1 MNLNEKQNSFLM
13 THLTD
18 GPSVNCRWIRPMSNC
33 FHSDCFFP
41 KLSFVYSICTER
53 YFLVPSIMKLIT
65 YSFSILQCNK
75 YDNTTHDICS
85 QTFRKLFSFFN
96 FSQFRYFL
104 FRLQLQ
110 IILSLSEN
118 PILFKMTKYHHLIWI
133 YSKNLIPC

>member
-1 MNLNEKQNSFLM
+1 MQNKIVFLM

-41 KLSFVYSICTER
+41 NFPLYR
-53 YFLVPSIMKLIT
+53 GMYFLVPSIMKLIT

>member
-1 MNLNEKQNSFLM
+1 MNPNKINIDLNRTPEKSQQLRTLLNWANVKLFPLW
-13 THLTD
+13 L
-18 GPSVNCRWIRPMSNC
+18 
-33 FHSDCFFP
+33 FFP
-41 KLSFVYSICTER
+41 KLSFVHTER

-85 QTFRKLFSFFN
+85 QTFRKLFLFLIFQN
-96 FSQFRYFL
+96 IGIYFL

-110 IILSLSEN
+110 IILLLSEN
-118 PILFKMTKYHHLIWI
+118 PILFKMTKYHHMIWI